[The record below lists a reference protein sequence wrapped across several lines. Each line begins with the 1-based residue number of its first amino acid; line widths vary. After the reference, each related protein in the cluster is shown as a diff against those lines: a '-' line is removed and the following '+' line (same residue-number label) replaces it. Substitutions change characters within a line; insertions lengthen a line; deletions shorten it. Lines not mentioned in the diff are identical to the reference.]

1 MESNGTHDALNAA
14 KSSVQDVTY
23 EKDRVY
29 APGGGF
35 GWIVPPF
42 DESALLPPW
51 GTPYRDYKL
60 RMYARAMY
68 NTLFM
73 GAVNNLANEIASTPW
88 QLYGKRNRDYYHKLL
103 LNAEFGAGWR
113 AFVKKVVTAYCVY
126 DFGVPIEIIGRG
138 DALKPISGR
147 VEGIATLDPL
157 YCELTGNIQYPL
169 IYRSE
174 RGGYHRMEATRVR
187 RIVDSP
193 QIDRVGYGRGQSSL
207 SRYFGIMYA
216 QILMGRYNVE
226 KLSDLPPAGIVLLN
240 NVAGNFKDIIRQYEA
255 DRRADGQN
263 VWRNMLDIQSF
274 DQNEASIDFI
284 SFSQLPDNFDYDTRM
299 RHDYNLVALSI
310 GVDPQ
315 DVAPLSGGSLGSG
328 QQSHVLDA
336 KSKRKAPA
344 ILMAELQ
351 TLCNMDVLPAYLEM
365 EFTPDDEEG
374 EKQEAETAQ
383 IWVNVAASAKL
394 TDDEQRQL
402 LANKVQAIR
411 DVITDKDGN
420 VHFIDTDVPGPE
432 EEVTTPPG
440 AEDEITAPA
449 EDDATPGTDVQNTAP
464 IDDEDAPDD
473 ETKSKAYSST
483 RDDFERAMAL
493 TVDDAVAGNVTRVRA
508 GIIVRRHLEAYGRK
522 AMIDGLADG
531 GVSVDTLEGDDLKT
545 FNRWKVEQSAYVAD
559 LMDKI
564 FQAGVQYT
572 GEARGRAWANKSLNG
587 IYQLGLLSADANG
600 FYEWVLGAT
609 IEHCATCSKNAGK
622 IARLKWWHE
631 NNCLPGQNC
640 LECHGDNCLCT
651 LKRRRKKE
659 VGWLPYWVWKA
670 A

>member
-1 MESNGTHDALNAA
+1 MAENNGALNAA
-14 KSSVQDVTY
+14 KSSVQDVTFKK
-23 EKDRVY
+23 EEVY

-42 DESALLPPW
+42 DETTLLPPW

-60 RMYARAMY
+60 RLYARAMY

-113 AFVKKVVTAYCVY
+113 AFVKKIVTAYCVY
-126 DFGVPIEIIGRG
+126 DFGVPVEIIGRG
-138 DALKPISGR
+138 DALRPVSGR

-193 QIDRVGYGRGQSSL
+193 QIDRVGYGRGLSSL

-240 NVAGNFKDIIRQYEA
+240 NISGDFKDLVRQYEA
-255 DRRADGQN
+255 DRRSDGQN
-263 VWRNMLDIQSF
+263 VWRNLMDIQSF
-274 DQNEASIDFI
+274 DQDKASIDFV

-328 QQSHVLDA
+328 QQSQVLDT

-344 ILMAELQ
+344 IIMAELQ
-351 TLCNMDVLPAYLEM
+351 TLVNMDVLPAYLEM

-374 EKQEAETAQ
+374 EKNEAETAQ

-394 TDDEQRQL
+394 TDEEQRQL

-420 VHFIDTDVPGPE
+420 VSYIDTDVPEP
-432 EEVTTPPG
+432 VPDAISTPD
-440 AEDEITAPA
+440 AEEITAPA

-473 ETKSKAYSST
+473 AVEKAYSST
-483 RDDFERAMAL
+483 RDDFEQAMAL
-493 TVDDAVAGNVTRVRA
+493 TVDEAVTGNLTRVRA
-508 GIIVRRHLEAYGRK
+508 GIIVRRHLESYGRK
-522 AMIDGLADG
+522 AMIDGLSDG
-531 GVSVDTLEGDDLKT
+531 GVSVDTLEGDDLAA
-545 FNRWKVEQSAYVAD
+545 FNKWKVEQSAYVAD

-564 FQAGVQYT
+564 FKDGVQYT
-572 GEARGRAWANKSLNG
+572 GTARGHAWANKSLNG

-609 IEHCATCSKNAGK
+609 KEHCSTCAKNAGK
-622 IARLKWWHE
+622 IARLKWWHD
-631 NNCLPGQNC
+631 NGCLPGQDC
-640 LECHGDNCLCT
+640 LECHGDNCLCK
-651 LKRRRKKE
+651 LKRRRKKAIY
-659 VGWLPYWVWKA
+659 LPAVYRQAV
-670 A
+670 